1 MARLTIRRLPSGQVY
16 PTTPRTV
23 KAWLRELPL
32 ETRAQ
37 FGESTGSLPGDALGS
52 YASDL
57 HFFVAPPA
65 DAIVLA
71 SLWRSRAPSS
81 SSYFRLH
88 AVAAP
93 LWSEELSERFATWFG
108 EIVLRFCSGSVAPH
122 ERHRM
127 AVALLDHGRLSLQEL
142 RSRGRER

>member
-23 KAWLRELPL
+23 KEWLRDLPL

-37 FGESTGSLPGDALGS
+37 FGESTGSLPGDAFGS
-52 YASDL
+52 FASDL
-57 HFFVAPPA
+57 HFFVAPPP

-81 SSYFRLH
+81 TSRFR
-88 AVAAP
+88 
-93 LWSEELSERFATWFG
+93 LWSEALSERFATWFG
-108 EIVLRFCSGSVAPH
+108 AIVRDLCSDSVAPN

-127 AVALLDHGRLSLQEL
+127 AVALLDRGRFSLREL

>member
-1 MARLTIRRLPSGQVY
+1 MARVTIRRLPSGQVY

-23 KAWLRELPL
+23 KEWLRDLPL
-32 ETRAQ
+32 ETRVQ
-37 FGESTGSLPGDALGS
+37 FGESTGSLPGDACGS
-52 YASDL
+52 FASDL
-57 HFFVAPPA
+57 HFFVAPPP

-81 SSYFRLH
+81 TSRFRLH
-88 AVAAP
+88 AVAAH
-93 LWSEELSERFATWFG
+93 LWSEALSERFATWFG
-108 EIVLRFCSGSVAPH
+108 AIVRDFCSDSVAPN

-127 AVALLDHGRLSLQEL
+127 AVALLDRGRLSHQEL